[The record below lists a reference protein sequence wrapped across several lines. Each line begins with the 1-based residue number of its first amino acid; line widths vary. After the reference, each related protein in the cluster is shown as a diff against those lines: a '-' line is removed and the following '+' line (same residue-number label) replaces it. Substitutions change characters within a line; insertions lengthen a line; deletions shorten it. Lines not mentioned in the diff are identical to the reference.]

1 MQTLEEKQQDGMT
14 GAGPETE
21 FHTELFGFNRVEV
34 LSYIERIS
42 AANAEKARALEDT
55 IAALQKD
62 LTGVRRQGSTL
73 AQKAKQ
79 VFNELENQ
87 KKRAEDAV
95 AEAAALRTEVD
106 KANDEIA
113 AVRSR
118 LFARE
123 QENAAL
129 KSDNARLSETVDDL
143 TRALTRRGAPL
154 PVGQNASA
162 SGSSGDQ
169 ALLQQAQLKARDILR
184 AADAQAT
191 AHIEK
196 AKEDAAA
203 IVAQAKVE
211 KSKAKAGLAESADGI
226 AASIAVLKAQLAAV
240 DAKILAATG
249 DLQKATD
256 GITAA
261 LGNTERS
268 LSSLGAQV
276 ERFPENAPAAQPQP
290 AQPAAPPA
298 PQEPAPAREYA
309 VQEHAAYP
317 VREGR
322 SVRDG
327 AVPAFAPD
335 SEYDRYVRARREE
348 DAYYSALRRV
358 RYEDELRDRFY
369 EEERL
374 RQEALRRIRYD
385 EALREQE
392 YARRCGPDHRAPYAA
407 APEGGYPLYASR
419 RDDRFDRAPAL
430 GRDGGAAV
438 VQAREAD
445 LPQTAAAGRHAAV
458 QQPMAPMPSSVPPA
472 AEEPQQELQPPA
484 FEASRPRYRA
494 TNGRPLPGRNVTPQ
508 GDRPAVLE
516 EQYDAVQHAA
526 RGGAP
531 GNAPYDIPEAPAQ
544 PVVQKVEIPQVPPK
558 EPPESG
564 SQIPFG
570 KPHAPRAMPFAPF
583 DPYTPHTAPYIEPDA
598 EAARILNTPPPP
610 PPRGTEAKQP
620 YVPQPTP
627 IAPSVPLSGP
637 YARPSAAAVAGT
649 PQAQPAPAR
658 TEEPVIIPYSAPIP
672 PMGSK
677 ADAGEAAAEAAARKG
692 EASPAAP
699 VSGQKKPE
707 MQRAQEPSAPSVGA
721 AETSGVHCAARPAK
735 AGVRAVGRPA
745 GQFERAAQR
754 RAGTVRPSGPKP

>member
-154 PVGQNASA
+154 PTGQNASA

-677 ADAGEAAAEAAARKG
+677 ADAGEAAPASAARKG

-721 AETSGVHCAARPAK
+721 AAK
-735 AGVRAVGRPA
+735 PPVFTAPR
-745 GQFERAAQR
+745 GQRKQGSALSDDLLANLNALLNGGQE
-754 RAGTVRPSGPKP
+754 P

>member
-154 PVGQNASA
+154 PTGQNASA

-335 SEYDRYVRARREE
+335 SEYDRYVRAHREE

-677 ADAGEAAAEAAARKG
+677 ADAGEAAAASAARKG

-721 AETSGVHCAARPAK
+721 AAK
-735 AGVRAVGRPA
+735 PPVFTAPR
-745 GQFERAAQR
+745 GQQKQGSALSDDLLANLNALLNGGQE
-754 RAGTVRPSGPKP
+754 P

>member
-154 PVGQNASA
+154 PTGQNASA

-610 PPRGTEAKQP
+610 RGTEAKQP

-677 ADAGEAAAEAAARKG
+677 ADAGKAAAASAARKG

-721 AETSGVHCAARPAK
+721 AAK
-735 AGVRAVGRPA
+735 PPVFTAPR
-745 GQFERAAQR
+745 GQQKQGSALSDDLLANLNALLNGGQE
-754 RAGTVRPSGPKP
+754 P

>member
-154 PVGQNASA
+154 PAGQNASA

-327 AVPAFAPD
+327 AVPAFVPD

-677 ADAGEAAAEAAARKG
+677 ADAGEAAPASAARKG

-721 AETSGVHCAARPAK
+721 AAK
-735 AGVRAVGRPA
+735 PPVFTAPR
-745 GQFERAAQR
+745 GQQKQGSALSDDLLANLNALLNGGQE
-754 RAGTVRPSGPKP
+754 P

>member
-154 PVGQNASA
+154 PAGQNASA

-226 AASIAVLKAQLAAV
+226 AASFAVLKAQLAAV

-327 AVPAFAPD
+327 AVPAFASD

-677 ADAGEAAAEAAARKG
+677 ADAGEAAPASAARKG

-721 AETSGVHCAARPAK
+721 AAK
-735 AGVRAVGRPA
+735 PPVFTAPR
-745 GQFERAAQR
+745 GQQKQGSALSDDLLANLNALLNGGQE
-754 RAGTVRPSGPKP
+754 P

>member
-154 PVGQNASA
+154 PAGQNASA

-276 ERFPENAPAAQPQP
+276 ERFPENAPTAQPQP

-484 FEASRPRYRA
+484 FEAARPRYRA

-677 ADAGEAAAEAAARKG
+677 ADAGEAAAASAARKG

-707 MQRAQEPSAPSVGA
+707 MQRAQELSAPSVGA
-721 AETSGVHCAARPAK
+721 AAK
-735 AGVRAVGRPA
+735 PPVFTAPR
-745 GQFERAAQR
+745 GQQKQGSALSDDLLANLNALLNGGQE
-754 RAGTVRPSGPKP
+754 P